1 MGWREHVEWLDGN
14 KEYSGDTN
22 IFTFSLQLKSSR
34 KMVSSSRSIKP
45 SMLIVD
51 VLKVY
56 EQGFQWG
63 ICSYNSLI
71 GNEGRV

>member
-51 VLKVY
+51 VLN
-56 EQGFQWG
+56 G
-63 ICSYNSLI
+63 L
-71 GNEGRV
+71 